1 MISDTAT
8 TDDMQAILDRL
19 PPKPPR
25 SKLQPYG
32 ELIQELRKRGRSYR
46 EIAGILT
53 DCCGVSTGAHTVYNF
68 MRTRASD
75 GAEPVGR
82 NGWQLDL
89 SQLRVRPL
97 EKPRTKAGQVRQMW
111 PDIKNLL
118 AAGHTLKDIWT
129 WLNEI
134 GLQIDYARLSHYL
147 GELRLRDQAAQAQ
160 FAARIATQAT
170 IGHHRSATLMS
181 QRTPTLGQNRDPLA
195 NILERESNRPGFN
208 YCAEPDPKKLI

>member
-25 SKLQPYG
+25 SKLEPYG
-32 ELIQELRKRGRSYR
+32 EFIQELRKRGRSYR
-46 EIAGILT
+46 EIAGILK
-53 DCCGVSTGAHTVYNF
+53 DCCGVSAGAHTAYNF
-68 MRTRASD
+68 MRTRASE
-75 GAEPVGR
+75 GVEPVGR
-82 NGWQLDL
+82 NGGQLDL
-89 SQLRVRPL
+89 CQLRARLL
-97 EKPRTKAGQVRQMW
+97 EKPRTKAGQLRQMW

-129 WLNEI
+129 ALNEI
-134 GLQIDYARLSHYL
+134 GLQIGYARLSHYI

-160 FAARIATQAT
+160 FAIRIATQTAA
-170 IGHHRSATLMS
+170 GHHRSATLMP
-181 QRTPTLGQNRDPLA
+181 QRTPTPGPDRDPLA
-195 NILERESNRPGFN
+195 NVLQRESNRPGFN